1 MSKTHSSSSREFSD
15 LQPDM
20 DNMTSFKI
28 EAIKQA
34 NVRMTKRD
42 RKSTMQTMRAIAAAY
57 FPRNVVD
64 NMVKYDASHYNDD
77 LGRVSYVSDI
87 IANMIAYQSGHCADP
102 TCQHGDTTNKAP
114 H

>member
-20 DNMTSFKI
+20 DNMTSLP
-28 EAIKQA
+28 AIKQA
-34 NVRMTKRD
+34 MSEQLKVRD

>member
-1 MSKTHSSSSREFSD
+1 MSEQLK
-15 LQPDM
+15 
-20 DNMTSFKI
+20 
-28 EAIKQA
+28 
-34 NVRMTKRD
+34 VRD